1 MLKVWDDFRDSD
13 TITPLFLSWHTDYCC
28 WYAPREKNAANY
40 IHIAKPALHLR
51 SKKQFHFLLI
61 SSTQYLFMKPICEI
75 LWLNK
80 IQYESSLSIEIRKV
94 SDSMRLRIQEERLF
108 WSGSDLHPF
117 QKLMPGN
124 MNHFNQIK
132 RKLSSRR
139 KLGEKFVVNFSKE
152 MNQHGR
158 K

>member
-1 MLKVWDDFRDSD
+1 MSVDIL
-13 TITPLFLSWHTDYCC
+13 ITPLFLSWHTDYCY

-40 IHIAKPALHLR
+40 VHIAKPALHLR
-51 SKKQFHFLLI
+51 WPQSSNTVFYFYWHNFDSWNWLQNANQFVRYFDWIESNMKTLSK
-61 SSTQYLFMKPICEI
+61 
-75 LWLNK
+75 
-80 IQYESSLSIEIRKV
+80 EIRKV
-94 SDSMRLRIQEERLF
+94 SDSVRLRIQEERLF